1 VLRYTLRRF
10 GYMIITLWVII
21 TLTFFLMHMLPGD
34 PFSDIQK
41 LTPELQAK
49 LLEKYGLD
57 KPLPEQ
63 YLHYLGK
70 VIQGDLGVSYKS
82 SNQEVTAIIKRAFP
96 VSAQIGLQ
104 AIALGVLLGLTLGI
118 FAAIKQGTAIDYLA
132 ILVAIIGVSVP
143 SFVIAA
149 LLQYFIGV
157 KLELLPVA
165 LWGTWQHTVMP
176 SFALSLGMTAYFAR
190 MMRASML
197 DVINQDYTR
206 TAKAK
211 GLSYFQII
219 WRHTMRNAM
228 LPIITILGPLVV
240 GIITGTIVIERIF
253 AIPGLGKYYVES
265 IYKNDYSITLG
276 LTIFYSSML
285 VVAIFVVDLL
295 YGIVDPRIRI
305 GGRK

>member
-1 VLRYTLRRF
+1 ML
-10 GYMIITLWVII
+10 ITLWVII

-82 SNQEVTAIIKRAFP
+82 SNQEVTEIIKRSFP

-165 LWGTWQHTVMP
+165 LWGTWKHTVMP
-176 SFALSLGMTAYFAR
+176 SFALSLGMIAYFAR

-219 WRHTMRNAM
+219 WRHTLRNAM

>member
-1 VLRYTLRRF
+1 MLRYTLRRF